1 MGPEGQKVVDEVEL
15 AINMVFVLLIMRK
28 MLSIS
33 NLE

>member
-1 MGPEGQKVVDEVEL
+1 MGPEGQEVVDEVEL